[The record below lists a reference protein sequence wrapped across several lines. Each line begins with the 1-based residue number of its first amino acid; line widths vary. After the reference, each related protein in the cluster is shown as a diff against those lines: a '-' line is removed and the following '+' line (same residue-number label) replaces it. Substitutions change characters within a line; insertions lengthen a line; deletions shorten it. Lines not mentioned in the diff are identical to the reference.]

1 MSFILL
7 GPAGSGKGTLARTL
21 AQRHGIQ
28 IFETGAALRAVAQ
41 QDPELAR
48 LLAGG
53 NMAPASLVMRL
64 LDDAFQANPGG
75 RLVLDGVPRNPEQA
89 TIYLEYVQSGRWPI
103 LPVIVLDA
111 PRSILR
117 QRLLDRQICARCAAT
132 YGPSATVCDRCHAPT
147 LTRRDDDTPE
157 GIARRFE
164 LYDAWTM
171 PAIEQLAQAGF
182 PIHAIDATQTPDR
195 VAAEAVCVLES
206 SVRRP
211 STRSL

>member
-1 MSFILL
+1 PERHFDRVWWILKESPSLLQPGATMSFILL

-75 RLVLDGVPRNPEQA
+75 RLVLDGVPRN
-89 TIYLEYVQSGRWPI
+89 
-103 LPVIVLDA
+103 
-111 PRSILR
+111 
-117 QRLLDRQICARCAAT
+117 
-132 YGPSATVCDRCHAPT
+132 
-147 LTRRDDDTPE
+147 
-157 GIARRFE
+157 
-164 LYDAWTM
+164 
-171 PAIEQLAQAGF
+171 
-182 PIHAIDATQTPDR
+182 
-195 VAAEAVCVLES
+195 
-206 SVRRP
+206 
-211 STRSL
+211 